1 MKKMN
6 GLCLFPSLPYA
17 LIKQCSV
24 FKTPPRLL
32 TEKERE
38 MEKDTAKGEWV
49 EKEGVVP
56 DRSCESNYVLGNVI
70 ICDE

>member
-1 MKKMN
+1 MSRSN
-6 GLCLFPSLPYA
+6 TVQYLNP
-17 LIKQCSV
+17 
-24 FKTPPRLL
+24 PPRLL

-38 MEKDTAKGEWV
+38 MEKEAAKGEWV
-49 EKEGVVP
+49 GKEGVVP